1 MFTRT
6 RHQCPHFWPSSETQ
20 GKNKGVGGPAKLDKV
35 SERLQPCHQCPH
47 LSLHPELAPEL
58 ELRRA

>member
-6 RHQCPHFWPSSETQ
+6 RHQCPHFLAQLRNTR
-20 GKNKGVGGPAKLDKV
+20 KNKGVGGPAKLDKV

-47 LSLHPELAPEL
+47 LSLQPEFSRAG
-58 ELRRA
+58 LRRA